1 MKRFLMVVVAVAALF
16 LTSCEQSGSDVA
28 LKIRKIDLAGRT
40 LDDVFAEVAPEKIA
54 CGNWTAEFPDFPE
67 SEFRAFHTG
76 DKLYLRFDVKENLTF
91 ARHAVDN
98 GDVWTDSCC
107 EFYFSLDGKTYYTV
121 EMNCIGYMLIAY
133 YPEPRKN
140 SVRAGEEILSQVERI
155 TSLGREAF
163 GIREGDNSWSLT
175 MVLPVSICHQH
186 KLESWDGLKLT
197 ANLYKCGNRPEQPHF
212 ITWQPVPTPKPDFH
226 SPQFFKTIELE

>member
-1 MKRFLMVVVAVAALF
+1 MKRFLFAFLAMAMFAA
-16 LTSCEQSGSDVA
+16 TSCQHEEDNVA
-28 LKIRKIDLAGRT
+28 LRISKKELAGRT
-40 LDDVFAEVAPEKIA
+40 LDEVFAEVAPEKIA
-54 CGNWTAEFPDFPE
+54 CGNWCAEFPDFPE
-67 SEFRAFHTG
+67 TEFRAFHTG
-76 DKLYLRFDVKENLTF
+76 DKLYMRFDVREQLTF
-91 ARHAVDN
+91 ARYADDS
-98 GDVWTDSCC
+98 GDIWTDSAC

-140 SVRAGEEILSQVERI
+140 AIRAGEEILSQVERI
-155 TSLGREAF
+155 TTLGREAF

-175 MVLPVSICHQH
+175 MVLPISICHQH

-212 ITWQPVPTPKPDFH
+212 ISWQPVPTPKPDFH

>member
-1 MKRFLMVVVAVAALF
+1 MKVA
-16 LTSCEQSGSDVA
+16 
-28 LKIRKIDLAGRT
+28 KIDLTGRT
-40 LDDVFAEVAPEKIA
+40 LEQVFEGIAPEKIA
-54 CGNWTAEFPDFPE
+54 CCNWEAEFPYAPNVTFKM
-67 SEFRAFHTG
+67 FHTG
-76 DKLYLRFDVKENLTF
+76 EKLYLRFDVEEQYTA
-91 ARHAVDN
+91 ARITEDN

-107 EFYFSLDGKTYYTV
+107 EFFFSLDGKAYYNIECTCIGRMLCGYYT
-121 EMNCIGYMLIAY
+121 EKGAPAL
-133 YPEPRKN
+133 
-140 SVRAGEEILSQVERI
+140 RAGAEILSQVERI
-155 TSLGREAF
+155 TTLGREAF